1 MTTPYSAPKDTLQ
14 YQLGAR
20 PMTQRLDFSSSLM
33 TDVMESFNA
42 HPLPVDQEVYGLPK
56 PAAKFQRDFAETHWT
71 DVSKK

>member
-42 HPLPVDQEVYGLPK
+42 HPLPVDQEVYGAAEACSQV
-56 PAAKFQRDFAETHWT
+56 PAGLRRDAL
-71 DVSKK
+71 D